1 MLLSWIEDIRLRY
14 AEILR
19 RGFPRFQTSL
29 HKQNALPA
37 DLFLRLTRDIHVS
50 QRAVRDKDVVACI
63 ALCNNTQE
71 KRKFIIGQGAEEGSN
86 HLISQYLAKP
96 NRPNVK
102 AQHHLPRFERNNE

>member
-29 HKQNALPA
+29 HKQNASPA
-37 DLFLRLTRDIHVS
+37 DLFLRLTRHIHVS

-63 ALCNNTQE
+63 APCNTRRTENSSSE
-71 KRKFIIGQGAEEGSN
+71 KEQRKQVIT
-86 HLISQYLAKP
+86 
-96 NRPNVK
+96 
-102 AQHHLPRFERNNE
+102 